1 MSQPYIGQIKIFAGN
16 FAPVDWVFCDGRLLA
31 IADNDVLFMLIGTT
45 YGGDGQVTFGV
56 PDLRGRLALNQ
67 GQGPGLSNYVIG
79 QALGSET
86 VTLTQ
91 TQLPAHS
98 HIAAGSSAAG
108 DTTPSGST
116 WAVGSLSAYGPSAT
130 LQAMNPA
137 GVAASGGNQPHSNV
151 MPYLA
156 VNYIMSLFGIFPS
169 QT

>member
-1 MSQPYIGQIKIFAGN
+1 MSQPYIGQIKIFAGT
-16 FAPVDWVFCDGRLLA
+16 FAPAGWVFCDGRLLA
-31 IADNDVLFMLIGTT
+31 IAENSALFALIGTI

-98 HIAAGSSAAG
+98 HSVSGNSAAG
-108 DTTPSGST
+108 GTTPNGST

-130 LQAMNPA
+130 LQGMNPA
-137 GVAASGGNQPHSNV
+137 GVAASGGNQPHSNM

-156 VNYIMSLFGIFPS
+156 LNYILSLFGIFPPQS
-169 QT
+169 

>member
-1 MSQPYIGQIKIFAGN
+1 MSQPYIGQIKIFAGT
-16 FAPVDWVFCDGRLLA
+16 FAPAGWVFCDGRLLA
-31 IADNDVLFMLIGTT
+31 IAENSALFALIGTI

-98 HIAAGSSAAG
+98 HSVSGNSAAG
-108 DTTPSGST
+108 GTTPSGSS

-130 LQAMNPA
+130 LQGMNPA
-137 GVAASGGNQPHSNV
+137 GVTFSGGSQPHSNM
-151 MPYLA
+151 MPFLA
-156 VNYIMSLFGIFPS
+156 LNYILSLFGIFPPQS
-169 QT
+169 